1 MTSKG
6 GQHEEIIG
14 KSFNFDYYYK
24 FFGMIFESSAGKYDS
39 RVIVTNVSEQKDRL
53 QLIKEKGEITVA
65 SPQNDVS
72 YFYIDPST
80 KKLEGTEADIITE
93 IGSRLGISKIETR
106 NSPFVNLLDKL
117 NTDDSIDIA
126 SGGIFITPEREKIVA
141 FTQPIYKA
149 TEAVVVPTFS
159 NINFKSDLKNAV
171 VGVEKGTVYESMGER
186 WKNDKIIK
194 DITIFENSTE
204 LLDAIY
210 KRKID
215 AGLVDSVIVKYS
227 LLKNKNIP
235 LRILKD
241 YNPELSGN
249 IAIALRNNDKTL
261 LNALNEKIKEMK
273 ADGTLYAILVENG
286 LDKSNM
292 ISN

>member
-1 MTSKG
+1 MKKLSKKVLILIT
-6 GQHEEIIG
+6 II
-14 KSFNFDYYYK
+14 N
-24 FFGMIFESSAGKYDS
+24 FFGMIFEGSAGKYDS
-39 RVIVTNVSEQKDRL
+39 RAIVTNVSEQKDRL
-53 QLIKEKGEITVA
+53 QLIKEKGVITVA

-72 YFYIDPST
+72 YFYIDPNT
-80 KKLEGTEADIITE
+80 KKIEGTEADIITE
-93 IGSRLGISKIETR
+93 IANRLGINKIETK
-106 NSPFVNLLDKL
+106 NSEFANLLESL

-194 DITIFENSTE
+194 DIAIFQNSTE

-235 LRILKD
+235 LRILRA
-241 YNPELSGN
+241 YTPELSGN
-249 IAIALRNNDKTL
+249 IAIAVRKNDKTL

-286 LDKSNM
+286 LDKNNM

>member
-1 MTSKG
+1 MKKLSKKVLILIT
-6 GQHEEIIG
+6 II
-14 KSFNFDYYYK
+14 N
-24 FFGMIFESSAGKYDS
+24 FFGMIFEGSAGRYDS
-39 RVIVTNVSEQKDRL
+39 RAIVTNVSEQKDRL

-80 KKLEGTEADIITE
+80 KKLDRTEADIIIE

-106 NSPFVNLLDKL
+106 NSPFVNLLGKL

-241 YNPELSGN
+241 YTPELSGN
-249 IAIALRNNDKTL
+249 IAIAVRKNDKTL

-273 ADGTLYAILVENG
+273 ADGTLYAILVKNG
-286 LDKSNM
+286 LDKNNM